1 MRKMAGRPRE
11 FDRDQ
16 ALERAMLAFWRR
28 GYEGTSMADLV
39 QALGIASARIYAAF
53 GSKQDLFREAV
64 QHYEAGDGGFADR
77 AMAQEPRVRDALA
90 RVLRDAVA
98 TYTDDAHPLGCM
110 VVTAATNCA
119 EENEAVAA
127 WLAEHRRQRTQSLI
141 DRLQRALDEG
151 ELRAG
156 TDVQALG
163 DFYATQLHG
172 ISVQARDGVP
182 RQRLLAAVETA
193 LLLLDTALELAL
205 QPAAK
210 AG

>member
-1 MRKMAGRPRE
+1 
-11 FDRDQ
+11 
-16 ALERAMLAFWRR
+16 
-28 GYEGTSMADLV
+28 
-39 QALGIASARIYAAF
+39 
-53 GSKQDLFREAV
+53 
-64 QHYEAGDGGFADR
+64 
-77 AMAQEPRVRDALA
+77 
-90 RVLRDAVA
+90 
-98 TYTDDAHPLGCM
+98 M

-182 RQRLLAAVETA
+182 RQRLLADRKSTRLNSSHLVISYAVFC
-193 LLLLDTALELAL
+193 LKKKDS
-205 QPAAK
+205 
-210 AG
+210 